1 MPIRDLATDQRKRE
15 PFTRL
20 AEHLSILASEV
31 EAAMASQLGSEETND
46 ATSYVVDRC
55 QSARR
60 EAAIGEMEKGGAAFT
75 LSQSATSLPS
85 RT

>member
-1 MPIRDLATDQRKRE
+1 
-15 PFTRL
+15 
-20 AEHLSILASEV
+20 
-31 EAAMASQLGSEETND
+31 MASQLGSEETND

>member
-31 EAAMASQLGSEETND
+31 EAAMASQLGSEETNEVCGVD
-46 ATSYVVDRC
+46 AN
-55 QSARR
+55 A
-60 EAAIGEMEKGGAAFT
+60 
-75 LSQSATSLPS
+75 
-85 RT
+85 

>member
-1 MPIRDLATDQRKRE
+1 M
-15 PFTRL
+15 

-60 EAAIGEMEKGGAAFT
+60 EAAIGEMEKGGAVFT